1 MTSGFMATG
10 CAARHHVV
18 TGAATG
24 IGAAIAS
31 RLVAAGARVT
41 GAGLDV
47 EAGQAMATQ
56 LSGGDGAFEFVGLD
70 VTDENAVVRFFANL
84 DPIDGLVNCAGI
96 YPPDQRLEDVS
107 VERFRRVLEVNLVGT
122 FLTCRSAL
130 PLLRSS
136 GGGSIVNISSVHAV
150 AGAAGQGPYAAS
162 KGAIASLTRQIAVE
176 YASDSIRANSI
187 LVGSVD
193 TRITRTTIA
202 AAGSAAAL
210 SLSSDPKAL
219 GRIADPAEIAG
230 IVAFLLSDDSSFI
243 TASALLADG
252 GLTAKIL

>member
-1 MTSGFMATG
+1 MRSRS
-10 CAARHHVV
+10 AARHYVV

-24 IGAAIAS
+24 IGSAVAS

-41 GAGLDV
+41 GAGLDH
-47 EAGQAMATQ
+47 EAGQALAAQ
-56 LSGGDGAFEFVGLD
+56 WSDNEGVFEFADLD
-70 VTDENAVVRFFANL
+70 VTGENAVVEFFAAL

-96 YPPDQRLEDVS
+96 YPSDQRLEEVS
-107 VERFRRVLEVNLVGT
+107 LDDFRRVLEVNLFGT

-130 PLLRSS
+130 PLLRDG

-150 AGAAGQGPYAAS
+150 FGAPGQGAYAAS

-176 YASDSIRANSI
+176 YAVDSIRANSV

-193 TRITRTTIA
+193 TRITRAAIA
-202 AAGSAAAL
+202 AAGSAAEL
-210 SLSSDPKAL
+210 SLSSDPNGL
-219 GRIADPAEIAG
+219 GRIANASEIAG
-230 IVAFLLSDDSSFI
+230 IVEFLLGDDSSFI

-252 GLTAKIL
+252 GLTARIL

>member
-1 MTSGFMATG
+1 MTSGSKTSG

-56 LSGGDGAFEFVGLD
+56 LSGAGAFEFVGLD
-70 VTDENAVVRFFANL
+70 VTDENAVLEFFANL

-107 VERFRRVLEVNLVGT
+107 VESFRRVLEVNLVGT

-150 AGAAGQGPYAAS
+150 AGAPGQGAYAAS
-162 KGAIASLTRQIAVE
+162 KGAITSLTRQIAVE

-193 TRITRTTIA
+193 TRITRATIA
-202 AAGSAAAL
+202 AAGSAAGL